1 MAQREVVLLDRKDS
15 PWDSFLKEYFEDTK
29 TSFNYFSEASKAGA
43 YLDSHPVHLFF
54 LNPSLE
60 TLSLI
65 QKLKFLRQTKPAFR
79 LFQIGES
86 GTGKTLPPDFP
97 ADGHF
102 PERPDSAYFQKHLMK
117 TIIFECPIRIL
128 GIDDEDEIKTML
140 ENYFENR
147 TNPVFDFHYA
157 PHGKA
162 ALEMMQKK
170 AFDVI
175 ILDLK
180 MPVMDGQEF
189 YREITSRKIETPV
202 IIFFDAFFDNELAR
216 VHEYGNPAV
225 VEKGSWTGT
234 MPEMMTLVKKKAYF
248 G

>member
-1 MAQREVVLLDRKDS
+1 M
-15 PWDSFLKEYFEDTK
+15 
-29 TSFNYFSEASKAGA
+29 
-43 YLDSHPVHLFF
+43 SHTD
-54 LNPSLE
+54 PS
-60 TLSLI
+60 
-65 QKLKFLRQTKPAFR
+65 
-79 LFQIGES
+79 
-86 GTGKTLPPDFP
+86 
-97 ADGHF
+97 
-102 PERPDSAYFQKHLMK
+102 
-117 TIIFECPIRIL
+117 
-128 GIDDEDEIKTML
+128 IDDEDEVKAML

-147 TNPVFDFHYA
+147 TNPVFDFYYA

-162 ALEMMQKK
+162 ALEMIEKK

-189 YREITSRKIETPV
+189 YREIISRKIETPV

-216 VHEYGNPAV
+216 VHEYGDPAV

-234 MPEMMTLVKKKAYF
+234 MPEMMALIKKKAYF